1 MISTQVNEIQK
12 AEFDPLDDHTRKEP
26 TLLRWYRDATK
37 GIPAHEITRFPFAV
51 LELKLA
57 LAEGEDQPEWTKPL
71 VDSLELAPVNK
82 FSKFIHACATLLP
95 DEVQAMP
102 YWIDDP
108 ALRDS
113 IKATNSTLL
122 KAEDQVGYTQTEA
135 GRIEAWTNP
144 SQQWA
149 RPDLLGPTR
158 QVPHSA

>member
-1 MISTQVNEIQK
+1 MATSSPRNDLVKNCRVHPTHSLISTQ
-12 AEFDPLDDHTRKEP
+12 
-26 TLLRWYRDATK
+26 
-37 GIPAHEITRFPFAV
+37 
-51 LELKLA
+51 
-57 LAEGEDQPEWTKPL
+57 
-71 VDSLELAPVNK
+71 VNK